1 MAMSRLPVRHAWA
14 ETGLLLGTAG
24 LVFLADRLTKAW
36 IVSNVDIGQQIP
48 VIGDLVQIWH
58 TENAGAAFGLLQGGG
73 LLFAAIGIG
82 TIVVVAWVHITGRL
96 PGTLPA
102 VLLGM
107 VLGGTLGNLTDRV
120 LDGKVVDW
128 VSVGI
133 GYLRWPTFNVAD
145 ASVFCGIVALIVYL
159 SVLDRRAATQRA

>member
-1 MAMSRLPVRHAWA
+1 
-14 ETGLLLGTAG
+14 
-24 LVFLADRLTKAW
+24 
-36 IVSNVDIGQQIP
+36 
-48 VIGDLVQIWH
+48 
-58 TENAGAAFGLLQGGG
+58 LLQGGG

-82 TIVVVAWVHITGRL
+82 TIVVVAWVHVTGRL

-133 GYLRWPTFNVAD
+133 GSLRWPTFNVAD